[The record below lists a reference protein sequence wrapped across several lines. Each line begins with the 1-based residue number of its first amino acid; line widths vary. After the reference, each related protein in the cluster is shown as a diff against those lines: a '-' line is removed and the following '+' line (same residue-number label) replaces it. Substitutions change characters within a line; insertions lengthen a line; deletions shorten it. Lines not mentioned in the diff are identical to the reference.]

1 MDRILTPDELARY
14 EAYVRPQVEG
24 GQGVVREA
32 VAYLAA
38 MKPNH
43 EAPAPPALVEAVY
56 AAILVPLLV
65 ELANSLKDRRS

>member
-43 EAPAPPALVEAVY
+43 EAPAPPG
-56 AAILVPLLV
+56 PG
-65 ELANSLKDRRS
+65 

>member
-38 MKPNH
+38 MSRTTKRR
-43 EAPAPPALVEAVY
+43 PPG
-56 AAILVPLLV
+56 PG
-65 ELANSLKDRRS
+65 